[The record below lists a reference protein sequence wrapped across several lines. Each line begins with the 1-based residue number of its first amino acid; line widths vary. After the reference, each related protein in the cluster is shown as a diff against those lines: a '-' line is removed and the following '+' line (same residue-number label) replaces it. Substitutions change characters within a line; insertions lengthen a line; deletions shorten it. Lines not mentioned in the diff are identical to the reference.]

1 MTPKSPPFL
10 SFAYPMKIAPKVR
23 DYFQGIFSPPIL
35 CVLSKLTLKEFPPG
49 GLTKGTAMN
58 RQHLRIA
65 FGLLILGSFAVFT
78 ADAQETTFSKQIA
91 TKVDPEAS
99 TINPLPVSFYYDPVI
114 GEERLFDGSL
124 RVHLCLGLD
133 HADQL
138 RGPLVAEVRL
148 TDLRH
153 SGRTHVR
160 YVPLVIDRDVFRG
173 NGVDPASSPNPVS
186 QETNKDNQDYQ
197 FRVVRYAHFDLDNR
211 SWEAPLLAPARVYRL
226 FVHLHRKAASQGQ
239 HTRLGQ
245 VPYPYY
251 TATSGSTRLD
261 RARKKIVMRTFKEFY
276 YRLNGWRTGEN
287 YPMDCYAYYMWATG
301 FCTVGSQNGRTQLH
315 NLFDKQN
322 PYNLGSHIPELSGE
336 GPIHGDYVR
345 VPGHSFMLL
354 SYDPERGQVWTM
366 EGNFNSTV
374 EVVVRKVSPGW
385 QVGHL
390 RDRHIAPNLF
400 GIFPDRPRLFSGFG
414 G

>member
-1 MTPKSPPFL
+1 MNQKGRG
-10 SFAYPMKIAPKVR
+10 IA
-23 DYFQGIFSPPIL
+23 I
-35 CVLSKLTLKEFPPG
+35 VLLTLAFCT
-49 GLTKGTAMN
+49 GLST
-58 RQHLRIA
+58 
-65 FGLLILGSFAVFT
+65 
-78 ADAQETTFSKQIA
+78 DAQETVLLTKQIA
-91 TKVDPEAS
+91 TKIDPEAS
-99 TINPLPVSFYYDPVI
+99 TTDPLPVSFHYDPVI
-114 GEERLFDGSL
+114 REERLFDGSL

-133 HADQL
+133 HADSL

-148 TDLRH
+148 TDLQD

-173 NGVDPASSPNPVS
+173 DFARSSPSPQPDSTDSADGEPAN
-186 QETNKDNQDYQ
+186 EEYQ

-211 SWEAPLLAPARVYRL
+211 GWETPLLAPARVYRL
-226 FVHLHRKAASQGQ
+226 FVHLHHKAESQGP

-261 RARKKIVMRTFKEFY
+261 RARKTIVMRTFKEFY
-276 YRLNGWRTGEN
+276 YRLNGWRTGEK

-354 SYDPERGQVWTM
+354 SYDAQRGQVWTM

-374 EVVVRKVSPGW
+374 EVVVRKVSPHW

-390 RDRHIAPNLF
+390 RDRHIIPNLF
-400 GIFPDRPRLFSGFG
+400 RVFPDRPRLFPGFG

>member
-1 MTPKSPPFL
+1 MKMTPT
-10 SFAYPMKIAPKVR
+10 VR

-173 NGVDPASSPNPVS
+173 NGAAPASSPNPVS

-226 FVHLHRKAASQGQ
+226 FVHLHRKEASQGE

-390 RDRHIAPNLF
+390 RDRHIVPNLF
-400 GIFPDRPRLFSGFG
+400 GIFPDRLRLFPGFDG
-414 G
+414 